1 MLQSC
6 AWSVY
11 DDSSCYVYVYHCGQA
26 DKLCCV
32 QALTLDSRSV
42 EALSLKGL
50 ALMEVKKTPEALS
63 HFREALRLAPHR
75 FEAYNSKCLSHWCV
89 WATVCKTVR
98 PMLSDHCPVLSC
110 PVCLQRWCIVAKR
123 LDGSR

>member
-1 MLQSC
+1 MQMKMIISKCVCPLKQIQLLDVTELCMVSIWTVLATFMC
-6 AWSVY
+6 IT
-11 DDSSCYVYVYHCGQA
+11 A

-75 FEAYNSKCLSHWCV
+75 FEAYNSTCLS
-89 WATVCKTVR
+89 
-98 PMLSDHCPVLSC
+98 LSL
-110 PVCLQRWCIVAKR
+110 VCLGNR
-123 LDGSR
+123 L